1 MVGSHLQGQEL
12 TAQGWWR
19 ATQLKV
25 AATAAAAAATLG
37 RQAWCC

>member
-25 AATAAAAAATLG
+25 AAAAATLG